1 MGDKEN
7 LDLLTARPYK
17 DQACWFL
24 NAYWEDFGEKEAE
37 KVWSFVKKCAE
48 LDENKRAEGSDLDEF
63 QAHRF
68 LEHFK
73 ETLTVQGMRDKLRSS
88 GAIAGQ
94 VKRVPLLHI
103 LIFKYNIDWRQMIN
117 APQVPLC
124 RLRSFLA
131 IAFVLRKLMND

>member
-1 MGDKEN
+1 MRVQE
-7 LDLLTARPYK
+7 
-17 DQACWFL
+17 
-24 NAYWEDFGEKEAE
+24 FGEKEAE
-37 KVWSFVKKCAE
+37 KVWSFVHKAVE
-48 LDENKRAEGSDLDEF
+48 LDEAKRAEGSDLDEF

-117 APQVPLC
+117 APQVPPPLH

-131 IAFVLRKLMND
+131 VAFVLRKLMKD